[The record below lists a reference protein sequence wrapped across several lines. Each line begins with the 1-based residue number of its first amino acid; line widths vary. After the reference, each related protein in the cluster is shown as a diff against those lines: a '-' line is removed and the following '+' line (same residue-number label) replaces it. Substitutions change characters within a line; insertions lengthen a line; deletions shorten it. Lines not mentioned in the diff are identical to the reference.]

1 MRILNESKSTFPSVS
16 IHLSV
21 LIKKN
26 EQCKD
31 SIQKPDMKDHL
42 ESSNRLDWAIFRNL
56 HMLCQQIHFYNEM
69 HLRLTNQI
77 RSGAKRWSGVSVYL
91 SWHKTRDRCERSL
104 LPAPSGGPSCHRAP
118 HQHPERSCRLQNRSG
133 GPSYAPEAPPS
144 TPLCRSAHWLTSSS
158 GWFLLPERNADYKR
172 VSFG

>member
-16 IHLSV
+16 TNLSV

-26 EQCKD
+26 EQCME
-31 SIQKPDMKDHL
+31 SIQKPDMKDNL
-42 ESSNRLDWAIFRNL
+42 ENSNCLDWAIFRNPHVMATDSL
-56 HMLCQQIHFYNEM
+56 LQWNASTLNKPNHKWGKKM
-69 HLRLTNQI
+69 
-77 RSGAKRWSGVSVYL
+77 KWVSIYL

-144 TPLCRSAHWLTSSS
+144 TPLCRSAHWWTSSS
-158 GWFLLPERNADYKR
+158 GWFLLPERNADFCKR